1 MIDALQNK
9 SDSTVVF
16 HYRAQA
22 RRRPHSR
29 SPRICARAT
38 RPQGAQQLSSDRRI
52 VIIGAGVAG
61 LTTALELV
69 GMGMDD
75 IVVLEQ
81 HGPGF
86 GSSSKSAGVV
96 ETQYLDRSGIH
107 VRDFG
112 LRYFERFASDY
123 GILLARSGYLRY
135 GATDDDLA
143 LFQKSIDIQKEF
155 GITDPV
161 ILSPREIERRWPR
174 LITQGRSGAVFGP
187 SDGHVDSYEYVL
199 RAASLLTSKGVAI
212 HNGITVTS
220 AVQGADE
227 SWTIE
232 TNNSAFVAD
241 IVINAAG
248 PWARKVAMLFGAAV
262 PQNNQLRPKVKI
274 YHDETLDSLIPFV
287 MDYVPGSGSDGV
299 YFRSETPNEL
309 FVGIHTD
316 ESIQE
321 ERDPEA
327 ALGPAPQDFVDR
339 VMALLPTRL
348 RHPNGMRLG
357 RTWTGL
363 YAISPDNKPIVGV
376 HPDAS
381 QVVHVM
387 GAGGSGIQLAPAMGR
402 IAAEI
407 ATTGET
413 TTFPD
418 TDWSL
423 ARFNGQY

>member
-1 MIDALQNK
+1 M
-9 SDSTVVF
+9 
-16 HYRAQA
+16 
-22 RRRPHSR
+22 
-29 SPRICARAT
+29 
-38 RPQGAQQLSSDRRI
+38 
-52 VIIGAGVAG
+52 IIGAGVAG

-69 GMGMDD
+69 RMGFDD
-75 IVVLEQ
+75 ITVLEQ

-112 LRYFERFASDY
+112 LRYFERFAADY

-135 GATDDDLA
+135 GATHADLE
-143 LFQKSIDIQKEF
+143 LFQRSLDMQKEF

-161 ILSPREIERRWPR
+161 ILSPKEIEQRWPR
-174 LITQGRSGAVFGP
+174 LITDGRAGAVFGP

-199 RAASLLTSKGVAI
+199 RSAALLIAKGVAMQ
-212 HNGITVTS
+212 NGITVES
-220 AVQGADE
+220 ATQGPNE
-227 SWTIE
+227 IWE
-232 TNNSAFVAD
+232 LKTNNGTFLAD
-241 IVINAAG
+241 VVINAAG
-248 PWARKVAMLFGAAV
+248 PWARKVADLFGTPM

-274 YHDETLDSLIPFV
+274 HHEEALDPLIPFV
-287 MDYVPGSGSDGV
+287 MDYVPGSGLDGV
-299 YFRSETPNEL
+299 YFRSETPNVL

-327 ALGPAPQDFVDR
+327 TLGAAPQQFLDR
-339 VMALLPTRL
+339 VNSLLPTRL
-348 RHPNGMRLG
+348 REPKGMRLG

-363 YAISPDNKPIVGV
+363 YAISPDNKPIVSH
-376 HPDAS
+376 HPAAS
-381 QVVHVM
+381 NVVHVM

-402 IAAEI
+402 IAAELA
-407 ATTGET
+407 ATGDT
-413 TTFPD
+413 TAFPG

-423 ARFNGQY
+423 GRFNGQY